1 MKNSNKILSKKELM
15 DLKAKLTNQKL
26 KQVSKLREN
35 NSFGKLSNQSK
46 SRSDSIDSIAQI

>member
-26 KQVSKLREN
+26 KQIRKLREN
-35 NSFGKLSNQSK
+35 NLFGKLSN
-46 SRSDSIDSIAQI
+46 